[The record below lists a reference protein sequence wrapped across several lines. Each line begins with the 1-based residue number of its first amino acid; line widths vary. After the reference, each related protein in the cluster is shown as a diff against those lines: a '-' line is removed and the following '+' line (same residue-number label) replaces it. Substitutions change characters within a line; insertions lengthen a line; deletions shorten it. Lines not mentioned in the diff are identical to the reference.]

1 MVRRDKRRAKEPGR
15 GISAASRAFLRLS
28 EEGTAELDE
37 HSRRKGV
44 VALAMAALI
53 LLAVPLYWATGA
65 FGSGGDEPVAVKSNS
80 GPGSDEEEEDDSSGP
95 GSDGDDD
102 TPTDG
107 ETATGTTPNTGTS
120 ATGTANTATGTV
132 TVPEGDQ
139 PGDDGAAETAT
150 GTTQGT
156 GPSDT
161 NTRNTDTG
169 TKTKQD

>member
-1 MVRRDKRRAKEPGR
+1 MLMRDKRRATEPGS
-15 GISAASRAFLRLS
+15 GISAAPRAFLRLS
-28 EEGTAELDE
+28 EEGATELDE
-37 HSRRKGV
+37 RSSRKSV
-44 VALAMAALI
+44 AALAMAFLI

-80 GPGSDEEEEDDSSGP
+80 GPGSDDEEEDDSSGP

-107 ETATGTTPNTGTS
+107 ETATGTTPNTGAS

-132 TVPEGDQ
+132 TEGDQ
-139 PGDDGAAETAT
+139 PGDDSVSVTAT

-169 TKTKQD
+169 TKTKNHD